1 MSRLKDKVAVITG
14 SGMGLG
20 QAMALLF
27 SREGAK
33 IVVPD
38 INTAA
43 GEETVDAIRAE
54 GGDAVFVRADVSKGD
69 DAERMISTAVES
81 YGTVD
86 VLVNNAGVQVEKN
99 VPDTTEEEWDYV
111 LGVNLKGTFLCAKAA
126 IPQMRRQGGGSIIC
140 ISSISGLVGQP
151 NQASYNA
158 SKHGV
163 IGLVRAMACDHAGE
177 GIRVNAICPGSMNT
191 PMAAN
196 IPEEHLAPY
205 RKANLFER
213 FAEPMEVAYSA
224 LFLASDESSYVTG
237 SVMTVDGGYTT
248 K

>member
-1 MSRLKDKVAVITG
+1 MSRLKDKVVLITG

-33 IVVPD
+33 IIVPD
-38 INTAA
+38 INTEA
-43 GEETVDAIRAE
+43 GEETVDAIRKE
-54 GGDAVFVRADVSKGD
+54 GGDAIFVRADVSKGD
-69 DAERMISTAVES
+69 DAERMIRAAVDT
-81 YGTVD
+81 YGRID

-111 LGVNLKGTFLCAKAA
+111 LGVNLKGTFLCSRAA

-163 IGLVRAMACDHAGE
+163 IGLVRSMACDHAE
-177 GIRVNAICPGSMNT
+177 ERIRINAICPGSMNT

-205 RKANLFER
+205 RKANLFGR
-213 FAEPMEVAYSA
+213 FAEPMEVAYAA
-224 LFLASDESSYVTG
+224 LFWRAMSRRMLQAQ
-237 SVMTVDGGYTT
+237 
-248 K
+248 

>member
-126 IPQMRRQGGGSIIC
+126 IPQMRRQGSGSIIC

-213 FAEPMEVAYSA
+213 FAEPIEVAYSA
-224 LFLASDESSYVTG
+224 LFLASAESSYVTG

>member
-1 MSRLKDKVAVITG
+1 MSRLKDKVVLITG

-33 IVVPD
+33 IIVPD
-38 INTAA
+38 INTEA
-43 GEETVDAIRAE
+43 GEETVDAIRKE
-54 GGDAVFVRADVSKGD
+54 GGDAIFVRADVSKGD
-69 DAERMISTAVES
+69 DAERMITTAVES
-81 YGTVD
+81 YGNVN

-111 LGVNLKGTFLCAKAA
+111 LGVNLKGTFLCSKAA

-158 SKHGV
+158 LQARRYRTSQIHGV
-163 IGLVRAMACDHAGE
+163 RPRRRTYPNQCNLSRIY
-177 GIRVNAICPGSMNT
+177 
-191 PMAAN
+191 
-196 IPEEHLAPY
+196 EH
-205 RKANLFER
+205 
-213 FAEPMEVAYSA
+213 
-224 LFLASDESSYVTG
+224 T
-237 SVMTVDGGYTT
+237 DGGKHPRGNISHRTAKRT
-248 K
+248 FSAVSQNR

>member
-43 GEETVDAIRAE
+43 GEETVDAIRKE

-69 DAERMISTAVES
+69 DAERMIRTALEC

-126 IPQMRRQGGGSIIC
+126 IPQMRRQGSGSIIC

-163 IGLVRAMACDHAGE
+163 IGLVRAMACDHA
-177 GIRVNAICPGSMNT
+177 
-191 PMAAN
+191 
-196 IPEEHLAPY
+196 
-205 RKANLFER
+205 
-213 FAEPMEVAYSA
+213 
-224 LFLASDESSYVTG
+224 
-237 SVMTVDGGYTT
+237 
-248 K
+248 